1 MAELGELHKQ
11 AALLSKLPVV
21 SKLLASPDTLD
32 RLAAQS
38 PQLAQMLAANPF
50 MKDMLQ
56 PQAVSQLLQAA
67 QDPQSLQNLLARQ
80 QGMSGGLERLG
91 ANKDALAQ
99 MQALAESLR
108 QHKSAPAA
116 SANSHVHSQPTT
128 VDTGTKGPSLPLRP
142 RSQQKQR
149 PALGNVNQAG
159 QLPVDPFRTQ
169 EGLPNP
175 KSGLPSSA
183 PPGQE
188 NSLHA
193 WQDPMPAAATDS
205 APQAARASSMHN
217 WQPLQ
222 ESAAL
227 LQSEAVDHADSAP
240 LSARSEQYNAVA
252 HPGQLLANMQQSLMG
267 QQRTASDAAE
277 NKIQLPLSYTSSPGP
292 AQLDPKHYY
301 EDVTPSDWKPET
313 PETCTE
319 LHRRAYC
326 GHADAVFPVFFVALV
341 GAVCAFHLLPPGLLL
356 VALPV
361 VFVLGLQVSVVSGAG
376 IAVQQLPGSRLV
388 SSLVAV
394 LEVATL
400 AAFVYGITPL
410 IPDKMPETCILVACM
425 LAAPLLQLRAAKA
438 NPGFLKKG
446 HQQFGADASATAAQ
460 EDDETM
466 QSLLYSQGS
475 CYTCHLQRPLRSK
488 HCVTC
493 DRCVDRFDHHC
504 PAICN
509 CVGKG
514 NQRTYTAWLTV
525 LLLAQM
531 LFLHLSC
538 LFCARVAR
546 HHWNTA
552 GQHDRGAFTDLW
564 PGLCLVYRLHPGK
577 VLLIGI
583 EVPLVM
589 VVAFLVGRQAICIA
603 GNLTINELLNSHRY
617 DYMRRD
623 DATFYNRFDRGPA
636 PNCLQFWTSQQ
647 VAWDDMYHQERL
659 AVASNS
665 RSLVPAIS
673 LNGLIRYRDDFKQ
686 RMDDLRIYRQLRQEE
701 DLLQKYGTVPQQH
714 EACCQNHSVQNPHDV
729 I

>member
-1 MAELGELHKQ
+1 
-11 AALLSKLPVV
+11 
-21 SKLLASPDTLD
+21 
-32 RLAAQS
+32 
-38 PQLAQMLAANPF
+38 MLAANPF

-80 QGMSGGLERLG
+80 QGMRGGLARLG

-99 MQALAESLR
+99 MQALAENLK
-108 QHKSAPAA
+108 QHKFAQSA
-116 SANSHVHSQPTT
+116 SANNLDQSHPMAVETA
-128 VDTGTKGPSLPLRP
+128 TKGPRLPLRP
-142 RSQQKQR
+142 RSQQQQR
-149 PALGNVNQAG
+149 PPLGNVTQAG
-159 QLPVDPFRTQ
+159 QLPVDTFKTQ
-169 EGLPNP
+169 EEIPYP

-188 NSLHA
+188 NSLCA
-193 WQDPMPAAATDS
+193 WHNSHSMPAAAIDS
-205 APQAARASSMHN
+205 APQAAQASSMHN

-227 LQSEAVDHADSAP
+227 LQQQSEAVDHAHSAP
-240 LSARSEQYNAVA
+240 MSSGQYNSLA

-267 QQRTASDAAE
+267 QQCTASDATE
-277 NKIQLPLSYTSSPGP
+277 TEMQLPLFCASSPGP
-292 AQLDPKHYY
+292 AQLDPKQYY
-301 EDVTPSDWKPET
+301 EEVAPSDWKPET

-326 GHADAVFPVFFVALV
+326 GHADAVFPVLFVALV
-341 GAVCAFHLLPPGLLL
+341 GAACAFHLLSPGLLL

-361 VFVLGLQVSVVSGAG
+361 VFVLGLQVLVVSGAG

-410 IPDKMPETCILVACM
+410 IPDKMPESCILVACM
-425 LAAPLLQLRAAKA
+425 LAAPLLQLRAARA
-438 NPGFLKKG
+438 DPGFLKKG
-446 HQQFGADASATAAQ
+446 CHQFGSDASAMAVQ
-460 EDDETM
+460 QDDKTM

-509 CVGKG
+509 CVGRG

-525 LLLAQM
+525 LLLAQI

-552 GQHDRGAFTDLW
+552 GQHDRRGFTDTW

-577 VLLIGI
+577 VLLIVI
-583 EVPLVM
+583 EIPLVM
-589 VVAFLVGRQAICIA
+589 VVAFLVGRHAICIA

-636 PNCLQFWTSQQ
+636 PNCLQFWTSNQ
-647 VAWDDMYHQERL
+647 VAWDEMYHQERL

-665 RSLVPAIS
+665 ISLVPAIS

-686 RMDDLRIYRQLRQEE
+686 RMDDLRIYRQLRREE
-701 DLLQKYGTVPQQH
+701 DLLQKYGTER
-714 EACCQNHSVQNPHDV
+714 EAVAMHTKNILEDGKAA
-729 I
+729 